1 MKAPPIAPALLALL
15 LGSTVIPAGTRIP
28 IRFVQRITSGRDTV
42 GTPVLVQTM
51 GALVQDSC
59 VVVPPYTRARGRV
72 VVSKGGG
79 RFGRHGLLG
88 LRFDS
93 LEVRSGHWVGISGVL
108 DTLEY
113 AKPGT
118 LTDSGLVSSG
128 KTSVVGVG
136 KRLVPAGVAAAVDLA
151 AAPVALL
158 GGYALVRRGP
168 PVRII
173 AGEIGGIRL
182 TEPLEVTGDDGCEPA
197 SAHRELA
204 EMPALPQ
211 FVPRTENRRGTVLG
225 DPFNVLLLGTASD
238 IDSAFRSAG
247 WVRAQKRSVLAVT
260 KEVTAAIASRPA
272 ISAPVS
278 TQYFEGRPQDVAYEL
293 PGPNVRIRH
302 HIRMWLLDSLASVWV
317 GAANKDVGVIFKP
330 WEPQATHRIDSHVD
344 RERDR
349 IVHDLEA
356 SGCADLVDYVALP
369 GAVTEARNTSGQKI
383 VSDGRTAVV
392 RLRPCSPLPPP
403 VAMP

>member
-1 MKAPPIAPALLALL
+1 MRALASALLALL
-15 LGSTVIPAGTRIP
+15 LGGTVIPAGTRVP
-28 IRFVQRITSGRDTV
+28 IRFLQRITSGKDTV

-59 VVVPPYTRARGRV
+59 IVVPPYTRAKGHI
-72 VVSKGGG
+72 VVSRGGG
-79 RFGRHGLLG
+79 RFGRHGRLG

-93 LEVRSGHWVGISGVL
+93 LEVRPGLWTAIAGVL

-128 KTSVVGVG
+128 RTSVVGVG
-136 KRLVPAGVAAAVDLA
+136 KRLVPAGVAAAADLA
-151 AAPVALL
+151 AVPVALL
-158 GGYALVRRGP
+158 GGYSLLHRGP

-182 TEPLEVTGDDGCEPA
+182 TEPLEVTGGDRCEAA
-197 SAHRELA
+197 SPHRELVDV
-204 EMPALPQ
+204 PALPQ
-211 FVPRTENRRGTVLG
+211 FVPRTENRGGTVLG

-272 ISAPVS
+272 TSAPVS
-278 TQYFEGRPQDVAYEL
+278 TQYFEGRPQDLAYEL

-369 GAVTEARNTSGQKI
+369 GAVTEVRNTSGQKI